1 MPAGPSFLDSPE
13 QLTAMD
19 VGIGSDI
26 YTCIMDAVATGEK
39 PVPVFYLTALE
50 KYLGGGLGTK
60 LVVATMEDCNR

>member
-19 VGIGSDI
+19 EGIGSDI

-39 PVPVFYLTALE
+39 PVFYLTALE
-50 KYLGGGLGTK
+50 KYLGTK